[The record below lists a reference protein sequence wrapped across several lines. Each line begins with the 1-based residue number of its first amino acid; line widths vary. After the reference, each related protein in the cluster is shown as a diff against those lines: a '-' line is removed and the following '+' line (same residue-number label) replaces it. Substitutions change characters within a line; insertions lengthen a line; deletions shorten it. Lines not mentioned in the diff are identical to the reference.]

1 MTKRRLN
8 QQKNQ
13 LARRH
18 GAAAQ
23 IAQPEDFE
31 PSHFIVISSAQ
42 REILLVLP
50 KRSFL
55 DGWRQGDRFL
65 PPVEMTGW
73 GDRAGFASTE
83 RDPQSKRQL
92 GLRR

>member
-8 QQKNQ
+8 HQKNQ
-13 LARRH
+13 LERRH

-42 REILLVLP
+42 REILLVLTSVLSSTAGG
-50 KRSFL
+50 KEKDFSLRS
-55 DGWRQGDRFL
+55 
-65 PPVEMTGW
+65 
-73 GDRAGFASTE
+73 
-83 RDPQSKRQL
+83 K
-92 GLRR
+92 